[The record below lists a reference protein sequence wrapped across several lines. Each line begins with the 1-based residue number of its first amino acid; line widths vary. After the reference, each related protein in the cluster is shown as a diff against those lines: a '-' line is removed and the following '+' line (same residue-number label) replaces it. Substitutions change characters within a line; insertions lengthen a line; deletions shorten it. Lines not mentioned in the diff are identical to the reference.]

1 MFWTLATT
9 VVSFLT
15 SGIPKIIDY
24 FQTKKDQAH
33 ELEVLKAQTERDLQ
47 LAQAGYLAQQKVEE
61 IRVEGVQAQAD
72 SQEMI
77 ARINHDIEVGKGA
90 AQWVINARAMV
101 RPSITYGLFLLLV
114 VVDVAGMYYAYTTGV
129 AFHDALA
136 QIWDDD
142 TQTIWASVI
151 SFWFGSQAFKRAAK

>member
-33 ELEVLKAQTERDLQ
+33 ELDLLKMQTERDLQ
-47 LAQAGYLAQQKVEE
+47 LANAGYLAQQKMEE
-61 IRVEGVQAQAD
+61 IRVEGVQAQAE

-77 ARINHDIEVGKGA
+77 ARLNQEAKLGEGA
-90 AQWVINARAMV
+90 SQWVINARAMV

-114 VVDVAGMYYAYTTGV
+114 VVDLAGLWYAYSTGA
-129 AFHDALA
+129 AFHEAIAD
-136 QIWDDD
+136 IWDDD

-151 SFWFGSQAFKRAAK
+151 SFWFGSQAFSRLKR

>member
-33 ELEVLKAQTERDLQ
+33 ELEMLKAQTESQLQ
-47 LAQAGYLAQQKVEE
+47 LANAGYLAQQKAEE
-61 IRVEGVQAQAD
+61 IQLEGTLAQSQA
-72 SQEMI
+72 SELI
-77 ARINHDIEVGKGA
+77 ARINQEIELGKGA
-90 AQWVINARAMV
+90 SQWVVNARAMV

-114 VVDVAGMYYAYTTGV
+114 TVDLAGLYYAYTTGV
-129 AFHDALA
+129 PFATAIA
-136 QIWDDD
+136 QLWDDD

-151 SFWFGSQAFKRAAK
+151 SFWFGGQAFKRLSK

>member
-33 ELEVLKAQTERDLQ
+33 ELELLKMQTERDLQ
-47 LAQAGYLAQQKVEE
+47 LANAGYLAQQKMEE

-77 ARINHDIEVGKGA
+77 ARLNQEAKLGEGA
-90 AQWVINARAMV
+90 SQWVINARAMV

-114 VVDVAGMYYAYTTGV
+114 VVDVAGLWYAYSTGT
-129 AFHDALA
+129 AFHEAIAD
-136 QIWDDD
+136 IWDDD

-151 SFWFGSQAFKRAAK
+151 SFWFGSQAFKRATR

>member
-15 SGIPKIIDY
+15 SGIPKVIEY

-33 ELEVLKAQTERDLQ
+33 ELELLRMQTERDLQ
-47 LAQAGYLAQQKVEE
+47 LANAGYLAQQKMEE
-61 IRVEGVQAQAD
+61 IRIDGIQMQTE
-72 SQEMI
+72 SQGTV
-77 ARINHDIEVGKGA
+77 ARLNQEIEAGKGA
-90 AQWVINARAMV
+90 SQWVINARAMV

-114 VVDVAGMYYAYTTGV
+114 VIDVSGLWYAYSTGT
-129 AFHDALA
+129 AFHQAIGD
-136 QIWDDD
+136 IWDDD

-151 SFWFGSQAFKRAAK
+151 SFWFGSQAFKRK